1 MRLLVGATLC
11 GRPKKTIGKWQ
22 LIIKNS
28 STLRGED
35 KGEGELTTLLI
46 ADWKKIGFLLE
57 FTPDL
62 FRRRNDKLKKRL
74 QTRNVIPAQAG
85 IH

>member
-1 MRLLVGATLC
+1 MS
-11 GRPKKTIGKWQ
+11 INYNN
-22 LIIKNS
+22 IKFI
-28 STLRGED
+28 TALP
-35 KGEGELTTLLI
+35 I
-46 ADWKKIGFLLE
+46 AGWKKIGFLLE

-62 FRRRNDKLKKRL
+62 FKDRNDKLKKRL